1 MSAAARPR
9 ANTDEGRAAASA
21 ALDRLAEGAS
31 EGTPVVELG
40 LSGAAT
46 SALERLGI
54 ATVSHL
60 LAYPALE
67 WDRAPGERVSSWAPS
82 V

>member
-1 MSAAARPR
+1 
-9 ANTDEGRAAASA
+9 
-21 ALDRLAEGAS
+21 
-31 EGTPVVELG
+31 
-40 LSGAAT
+40 
-46 SALERLGI
+46 LGI